1 MIPLSYFSM
10 KCPGWEKFKM
20 FSVFCF
26 LTELLDVVL
35 LPGDVQEEHLLV
47 LVLGEDLLLDPKTS
61 CWGDDSRITKDDI
74 AKVIYS

>member
-1 MIPLSYFSM
+1 
-10 KCPGWEKFKM
+10 M

-47 LVLGEDLLLDPKTS
+47 LVLREDLLLYPEKQ
-61 CWGDDSRITKDDI
+61 
-74 AKVIYS
+74 V